1 MNTKIKTAKQHNAQ
15 FTGESELVPN
25 QNQRVPGRFQN
36 KVAIVTGASRGIGQA
51 IALAFAREG
60 AHVVS
65 VDIGDQ
71 SETGAKA
78 KELGAKFNAY
88 TEDFGKL
95 TQKRAAEIIA
105 QIVKDCGRVDI
116 LVNNAG
122 IIKRAPIADHSEAD
136 WNAVLQINLSAPFFL
151 TQAMAKWW
159 LTGGREN
166 SPADARLKVVN
177 IASLLSFQGGILVPG
192 YTASKS
198 GIAGITKAFANELAK
213 ERMNFNAVAPG
224 YIATDNTKA
233 LRADPARSKAILDRI
248 PEARWGTPED
258 IAGGILYLASK
269 EADYLNG
276 TIMNMDG
283 GWLAR

>member
-1 MNTKIKTAKQHNAQ
+1 MSTK
-15 FTGESELVPN
+15 
-25 QNQRVPGRFQN
+25 RFEH
-36 KVAIVTGASRGIGQA
+36 KVALVTGASRGIGQA

-60 AHVVS
+60 AHAVS

-71 SETGAKA
+71 TETGAQA
-78 KELGAKFNAY
+78 KKLGARFNAY

-95 TQKRAAEIIA
+95 TQKRAAEIVA
-105 QIVKDCGRVDI
+105 EIVKDCGRVDI

-122 IIKRAPIADHSEAD
+122 IIKRAPIVDHPEAD
-136 WNAVLQINLSAPFFL
+136 WNAVIQINLTAPFFL
-151 TQAMAKWW
+151 TQAVAKWW
-159 LTGGREN
+159 VTGGREK

-177 IASLLSFQGGILVPG
+177 IASMLSFQGGILVPG

-213 ERMNFNAVAPG
+213 ERANFNAIAPG

-233 LRADPARSKAILDRI
+233 LRADAVRSKAILDRI
-248 PEARWGTPED
+248 PESRWGTPED
-258 IAGGILYLASK
+258 IAGAALFLASK

-276 TIMNMDG
+276 TIMNVDG

>member
-1 MNTKIKTAKQHNAQ
+1 MNPK
-15 FTGESELVPN
+15 
-25 QNQRVPGRFQN
+25 RFEN

-60 AHVVS
+60 AHAVS

-71 SETGAKA
+71 SETGAKVRA
-78 KELGAKFNAY
+78 LGAKFNAY
-88 TEDFGKL
+88 TEDLGKL
-95 TQKRAAEIIA
+95 TQKGAAEFIA
-105 QIVKDCGRVDI
+105 KVVKEAGRVDVLI
-116 LVNNAG
+116 NCAG
-122 IIKRAPIADHSEAD
+122 IIKRAPIADHPEAD
-136 WNAVLQINLSAPFFL
+136 WNAVIQINLTAPFFL
-151 TQAMAKWW
+151 TQAVCKWW
-159 LTGGREN
+159 LTGGREK

-177 IASLLSFQGGILVPG
+177 IASMLSFQGGIFVPG

-224 YIATDNTKA
+224 YIATDNTKP
-233 LRADPARSKAILDRI
+233 LREDPVRSKAILDRI

-258 IAGGILYLASK
+258 VAGGILFLASK
-269 EADYLNG
+269 DADYLNG